1 MLRSPDSCNSTLLK
15 VPVNMIM
22 SHSNNIFVEPFIALN
37 IDAVNLSIQH
47 EGSMFARVRGQ
58 YVCPGTTA
66 EWADTKN
73 SGSIVAHIGYRVLIV
88 LNQHDEKYKLP

>member
-47 EGSMFARVRGQ
+47 EGSMFAWVQWQNGQ
-58 YVCPGTTA
+58 TQKIVGPLWPILVTVC
-66 EWADTKN
+66 
-73 SGSIVAHIGYRVLIV
+73 
-88 LNQHDEKYKLP
+88 

>member
-47 EGSMFARVRGQ
+47 EGSMFARVQWENGQ
-58 YVCPGTTA
+58 TQKIVGPLWPILVTVC
-66 EWADTKN
+66 
-73 SGSIVAHIGYRVLIV
+73 
-88 LNQHDEKYKLP
+88 

>member
-47 EGSMFARVRGQ
+47 EGSMFARVQRQNGQ
-58 YVCPGTTA
+58 TQKIVGPLWPILVTVC
-66 EWADTKN
+66 
-73 SGSIVAHIGYRVLIV
+73 
-88 LNQHDEKYKLP
+88 